1 MQGTYGAVVEENS
14 LFRFMREHW
23 ENGDSKWG
31 NKNEDVVNAV
41 YGAPGFGDRPK
52 NR

>member
-14 LFRFMREHW
+14 LFRLMREHR

-41 YGAPGFGDRPK
+41 YGASGFGDRPY
-52 NR
+52 